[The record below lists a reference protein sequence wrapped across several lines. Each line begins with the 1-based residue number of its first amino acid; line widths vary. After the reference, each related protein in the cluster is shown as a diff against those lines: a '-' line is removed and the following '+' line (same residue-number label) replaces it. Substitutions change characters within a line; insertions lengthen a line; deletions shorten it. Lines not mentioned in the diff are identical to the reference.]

1 MFTKKKGEFHDM
13 KKKVIYA
20 MTGVLAAMT
29 ILSGCGGNQGQSSE
43 DTPAASGET
52 TEAAESEVPAAE
64 DTAAEEAEPAAE
76 DSADGKVEIV
86 YTSRGNADE
95 IKVYQQAVD
104 AFNEAQDRIHVTFEA
119 SPSDGY
125 SQQLITQLAGGT
137 AADVIFVE
145 DLVISQLVKNGTVAN
160 LRDFLASD
168 ASYIKETDFDDSV
181 WGASRTD
188 DGVYGLSVDCNPMV
202 LYYSPKML
210 SELGCDD
217 PQELF
222 EKGEWNWENFDK
234 ICNTLKENGKSGM
247 IQGGDNIRLYNW
259 VFANGGSIWDGD
271 TYKFDDNAKEA
282 LQYICDGLK
291 DGKFVYGGTLP
302 NGQGEDAMFMSGQT
316 GFIAVGRWLTKTF
329 YNEGI
334 DFDYI
339 PYPSKDGKQY
349 APAQV
354 CCGYLSVNA
363 KSEHLDEAME
373 FVSFYC
379 GTEGQAARI
388 EGVGTSVPSV
398 KTLDDLLTDSKVPEH
413 VDHILNVR
421 ATGWTL
427 GDEAVKDSLYP
438 GFLDATKSVFEE
450 AYVNGADVSEVLER
464 AEQKGAEIIAENQ

>member
-1 MFTKKKGEFHDM
+1 MR
-13 KKKVIYA
+13 KKVVYA
-20 MTGVLAAMT
+20 LTGLLAAVAV
-29 ILSGCGGNQGQSSE
+29 LSGCGGEGGGKTKDAPAEAPEENAGVTEGS
-43 DTPAASGET
+43 AASGET
-52 TEAAESEVPAAE
+52 GQEEGDASDGKEGAEASSQGNGE
-64 DTAAEEAEPAAE
+64 
-76 DSADGKVEIV
+76 KVEIT
-86 YTSRGNADE
+86 YTARGNADE

-119 SPSDGY
+119 APSDGY

-145 DLVISQLVKNGTVAN
+145 DLIISQLVKNGTVAN
-160 LRDFLASD
+160 MRDFLASD
-168 ASYIKETDFDDSV
+168 ASYIKEADFDDSV

-188 DGVYGLSVDCNPMV
+188 EGVYGLSVDCNPMV

-210 SELGCDD
+210 ADFNCDD

-259 VFANGGSIWDGD
+259 VFANGGSVWNGD
-271 TYKFDDNAKEA
+271 TYQFDEKAKES
-282 LQYICDGLK
+282 LQYICDGIK

-302 NGQGEDAMFMSGQT
+302 DGQGEDAMFMSGQT
-316 GFIAVGRWLTKTF
+316 GFIAAGRWLTKTF

-339 PYPSKDGKQY
+339 PYPSRDGAQY

-354 CCGYLSVNA
+354 CCGYLSVNVN
-363 KSEHLDEAME
+363 SPHVEEAME

-379 GTEGQAARI
+379 GAQGQQARI

-398 KTLDDLLTDSKVPEH
+398 KTLDDLMLDSKVPEH
-413 VDHILNVR
+413 VEHILKVR
-421 ATGWTL
+421 ATGWTM
-427 GDEAVKDSLYP
+427 GDEEVKDALYP
-438 GFLDATKSVFEE
+438 GFADATKSVFEE
-450 AYVNGADVSEVLER
+450 AYVSGADVEETLAK

>member
-1 MFTKKKGEFHDM
+1 M
-13 KKKVIYA
+13 KRKVVYA
-20 MTGVLAAMT
+20 MAGILAAMT
-29 ILSGCGGNQGQSSE
+29 VLSGCGGENQDSVGSSTDSDE
-43 DTPAASGET
+43 ATVNEAPAT
-52 TEAAESEVPAAE
+52 TE
-64 DTAAEEAEPAAE
+64 TEEAGQEGE
-76 DSADGKVEIV
+76 SAKSDGEKVEIV

-104 AFNEAQDRIHVTFEA
+104 AFNESQDRIHVTFEA

-168 ASYIKETDFDDSV
+168 ASYIKESDFDDSV

-210 SELGCDD
+210 SDLGCDD

-234 ICNTLKENGKSGM
+234 ICNTLKDNGKSGM

-259 VFANGGSIWDGD
+259 VFANGGTVWNGE
-271 TYKFDDNAKEA
+271 TYKFDDKAKES

-291 DGKFVYGGTLP
+291 DGRFVYGGTLP
-302 NGQGEDAMFMSGQT
+302 DGQGEDAMFMSGQT
-316 GFIAVGRWLTKTF
+316 GFIAAGRWLTKTF

-339 PYPSKDGKQY
+339 PYPSKDGTQY
-349 APAQV
+349 SPAQV
-354 CCGYLSVNA
+354 CCGYLSVNTN
-363 KSEHLDEAME
+363 SEHIEEAME

-379 GTEGQAARI
+379 GTQGQQARI

-398 KTLDDLLTDSKVPEH
+398 KTLDSLMTDSQVPLH
-413 VDHILNVR
+413 VEHILNVR
-421 ATGWTL
+421 ATGWTM
-427 GDEAVKDSLYP
+427 GDAEVKDALYP
-438 GFLDATKSVFEE
+438 GFADATKSIFEE
-450 AYVNGADVSEVLER
+450 AYVSGADVSEVLAK
-464 AEQKGAEIIAENQ
+464 AEEKGAEIIAENQ